1 MVKIKELT
9 AFLVSLKTSIWLI
22 MLLIVCMFAGAFV
35 MPARK
40 EFQSIHGI
48 PLFDWMIEQPLVV
61 TWWLWGAIFV
71 IAVTVINTLFCS
83 VDSLV
88 KKHKATRWLLLVSPQ
103 IIHIGFLLIV
113 FAHLLDAFGSYND
126 MMSASE
132 GSVVKISENEA
143 VKIKE
148 IRTRIASGYIRDWE
162 VDIEFYRNGFRY
174 NSDVMRPNKPSIQ
187 PRYNII
193 VKKFLRVY
201 PSEAVLL
208 QVSREPGALWAL
220 AGGILFM
227 AGIAI
232 LIVLKVRIE
241 R

>member
-1 MVKIKELT
+1 MAKIKELT
-9 AFLVSLKTSIWLI
+9 DFLASLKTSIWLI
-22 MLLIVCMFAGAFV
+22 MLLLICMFAGAFV

-48 PLFDWMIEQPLVV
+48 PLFEWMIGQPLVI
-61 TWWLWGAIFV
+61 TWWLWGAIIV

-83 VDSLV
+83 VDSIV
-88 KKHKATRWLLLVSPQ
+88 KKRKATRWLLLISPQ
-103 IIHIGFLLIV
+103 VIHIGFLLIL
-113 FAHLLDAFGSYND
+113 FAHLLDAFGSYKD
-126 MMSASE
+126 MTPAAE
-132 GSVVKISENEA
+132 GSVVKISANEV
-143 VKIKE
+143 VKIKD
-148 IRTRIASGYIRDWE
+148 IRTRISSGYISDWE
-162 VDIEFYRNGFRY
+162 VAIEIYRNGFRY

-193 VKKFLRVY
+193 VKDLRVY
-201 PSEAVLL
+201 PSKAVLL